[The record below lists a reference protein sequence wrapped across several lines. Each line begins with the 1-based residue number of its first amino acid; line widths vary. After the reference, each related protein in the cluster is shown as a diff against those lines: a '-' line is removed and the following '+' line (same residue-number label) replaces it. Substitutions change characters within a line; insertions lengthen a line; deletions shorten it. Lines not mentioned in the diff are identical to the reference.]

1 MAYKLQKVGDD
12 FKLLKRGDSY
22 VLYNDG
28 ASSSTD
34 YSEVTLSNLNPSSFN
49 TDYERQSTGFVLDT
63 GTVSSNSAQFHADSN
78 YYYYV
83 AKSGSFN
90 TGRILIWSVEDN
102 SWVVLLAMGQD
113 YTEGNVSDNEAIS
126 NLVGTATVTGSSETA
141 NGRNVPQASSNIV
154 YATTSS
160 GGGGG
165 GGSSRSISSDT
176 TIPYTPN
183 YSFSMGTTYNTYEN
197 FSTGDDFY
205 DEYGITKIDITNS
218 FVTIYFD
225 DSVSMSTFR
234 SAGHSIWFDWTGSG
248 TEPDELSSW
257 DGVEQSVDSNAE
269 YSANTTYYY
278 VHYQFHDSA
287 SRADISKTAAQA
299 GSGSTVLNITIH

>member
-12 FKLLKRGDSY
+12 FKLLKRGDNY

-34 YSEVTLSNLNPSSFN
+34 YSEVTLSNLSPSSFD
-49 TDYERQSTGFVLDT
+49 TTYERQSTGFVLDT

-102 SWVVLLAMGQD
+102 SWVVLLAMGED
-113 YTEGNVSDNEAIS
+113 YTEGNVSDDEAIS

-141 NGRNVPQASSNIV
+141 DGRNVPQASSNIV

-160 GGGGG
+160 GGG

-183 YSFSMGTTYNTYEN
+183 YSFSMGTTYNTYET
-197 FSTGDDFY
+197 FSSGDDFY
-205 DEYGITKIDITNS
+205 D
-218 FVTIYFD
+218 
-225 DSVSMSTFR
+225 
-234 SAGHSIWFDWTGSG
+234 
-248 TEPDELSSW
+248 
-257 DGVEQSVDSNAE
+257 
-269 YSANTTYYY
+269 
-278 VHYQFHDSA
+278 
-287 SRADISKTAAQA
+287 
-299 GSGSTVLNITIH
+299 

>member
-22 VLYNDG
+22 VLYNDR

-34 YSEVTLSNLNPSSFN
+34 YSEVTLSNLSPSSFD
-49 TDYERQSTGFVLDT
+49 TTYEIQSTGFVLDT
-63 GTVSSNSAQFHADSN
+63 GTVSSNSAQFHAYSN

-102 SWVVLLAMGQD
+102 SWVVLLAMGED
-113 YTEGNVSDNEAIS
+113 YTEGNVSDDEAIS

-141 NGRNVPQASSNIV
+141 DGRNVPQASSNIV

-160 GGGGG
+160 GGGC
-165 GGSSRSISSDT
+165 GSSRSISSDT

-183 YSFSMGTTYNTYEN
+183 YSFSMGTTYNTYET
-197 FSTGDDFY
+197 FSSGDDFY
-205 DEYGITKIDITNS
+205 DEYGIEQLSVNNS
-218 FVTIYFD
+218 FVTIYFT
-225 DSVSMSTFR
+225 DSVAMSNFR

-248 TEPDELSSW
+248 TEPDELSGW
-257 DGVEQSVDSNAE
+257 DGVEKSVDSNAE
-269 YSANTTYYY
+269 YSINSSYYY
-278 VHYQFHDSA
+278 VHYQFHTSTD
-287 SRADISKTAAQA
+287 RTDIAKTAAAA
-299 GSGSTVLNITIH
+299 GSNSTVLNITIH